1 MDMTFAHK
9 IKELRIKNGWSVYD
23 LAGKLKNEKTGQP
36 MTAGYISK
44 IEARG
49 EIPSPG
55 MIAQLAEV
63 FNFNAEELFE
73 IAKNEKGEQLKQNV
87 VKKYDDALTLY
98 RKSKKKQDK

>member
-9 IKELRIKNGWSVYD
+9 IKELRSKKGWSVYD
-23 LAGKLKNEKTGQP
+23 LAEKIGKTP
-36 MTAGYISK
+36 GYISK

-49 EIPSPG
+49 EIPSPE

-87 VKKYDDALTLY
+87 VRKYDNALALH
-98 RKSKKKQDK
+98 RRSKKK